1 MAVGVGAL
9 LGVPLHTCPHFNRT
23 IWWLLCKGGL
33 ASQFVC
39 LMWFC
44 FEGPKGLMCLSL
56 WTVGQWDCGR
66 DPKLWGWV
74 RGLVGG
80 CCWWWWWV
88 SSRFVFW
95 ASWKLQPRCF
105 FTSFFPRHFITTLPF
120 PFSGFV
126 QKRREWGL
134 GGEKWA
140 TEFVHGCLLLS
151 T

>member
-1 MAVGVGAL
+1 MIATVQRW
-9 LGVPLHTCPHFNRT
+9 LGFTIRMFDVVLFWGSKRT
-23 IWWLLCKGGL
+23 RVFITLDGG
-33 ASQFVC
+33 
-39 LMWFC
+39 
-44 FEGPKGLMCLSL
+44 
-56 WTVGQWDCGR
+56 TVGQWDCGR

-95 ASWKLQPRCF
+95 ASWKLQPRCV
-105 FTSFFPRHFITTLPF
+105 FTSFFLRHFITTLPF